1 MEITVGLFLTLCI
14 FAFICEFIDASLGM
28 GYGTILAPVL
38 ILMGFD
44 PTLAV
49 PAVLISQAFGG
60 LSASIFHHQF
70 ENVSFKANSKDL
82 KLVMIISGF
91 GIIATILAAS
101 VAITIPK
108 TVLKTYIGAVVLVM
122 GIIVLRNKA
131 FSFSWKKMIG
141 VGILSAFNK
150 GMSGGGF
157 GPVVT
162 GGQVLSGQDYKA
174 AVGVTTFAEAP
185 ICICGFFAYIIG
197 RTIKEIPGSVIDM
210 PFSEFIKKM
219 VSPNM
224 IQWELILALF
234 IGSIIVAP
242 LAAFTTK
249 SIKKEKVY
257 LIIGALITALGVW
270 TLVKTWWL

>member
-1 MEITVGLFLTLCI
+1 MEITVGLFLTLLV
-14 FAFICEFIDASLGM
+14 FAFICEYIDASLGM

-38 ILMGFD
+38 ILMGFSLS
-44 PTLAV
+44 LAV

-60 LSASIFHHQF
+60 LVASIFHHQLK
-70 ENVSFKANSKDL
+70 NVSFKANSKDL

-91 GIIATILAAS
+91 GIIATILAATIA
-101 VAITIPK
+101 VNIPK
-108 TVLKTYIGAVVLVM
+108 TILKTYIGILVFVM
-122 GIIVLRNKA
+122 GIIILRNKP
-131 FSFSWKKMIG
+131 FTFSWKKMIG

-162 GGQVLSGQDYKA
+162 GGQVLSGNDHRS
-174 AVGVTTFAEAP
+174 AVGVTTLAEAP
-185 ICICGFFAYIIG
+185 ICICGFFAYIIA
-197 RTIKEIPGSVIDM
+197 RTIKEIPGSVIHM

-219 VSPNM
+219 LSPDM
-224 IQWELILALF
+224 IQWELILALL
-234 IGSIIVAP
+234 IGSVIVAP

-249 SIKKEKVY
+249 SIKKEKAF
-257 LIIGALITALGVW
+257 LFIGIFITILGAW